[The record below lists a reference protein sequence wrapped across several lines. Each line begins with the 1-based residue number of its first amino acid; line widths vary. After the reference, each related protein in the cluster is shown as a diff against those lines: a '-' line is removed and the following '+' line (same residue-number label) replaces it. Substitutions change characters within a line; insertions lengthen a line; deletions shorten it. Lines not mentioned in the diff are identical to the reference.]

1 MPKVDILSTIIQFPG
16 HIFAKI
22 IVFLHGLP
30 KAVAEKTNVFF
41 YLFEKIKTLFKN
53 PLRVFN
59 IINIVY
65 TIYVPSLINQKR
77 VQRIGLSKVKMSSP
91 QLFTAKSFDCNKENG
106 PKSLNF
112 LNVLIHSQCNLFT
125 LNIHQIH
132 ETSTKR

>member
-1 MPKVDILSTIIQFPG
+1 MSKVDILSTIIQFPG

-22 IVFLHGLP
+22 IVFSAWV
-30 KAVAEKTNVFF
+30 AVAEKTNVFF

-91 QLFTAKSFDCNKENG
+91 QLFTTKSFDCNKENG
-106 PKSLNF
+106 PKRLNF

-125 LNIHQIH
+125 LNIHQN
-132 ETSTKR
+132 T